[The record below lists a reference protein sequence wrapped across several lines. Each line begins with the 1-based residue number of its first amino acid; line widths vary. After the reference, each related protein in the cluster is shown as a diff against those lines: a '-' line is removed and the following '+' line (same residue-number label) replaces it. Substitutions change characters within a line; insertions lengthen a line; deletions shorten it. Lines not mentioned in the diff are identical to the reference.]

1 MENRG
6 EPTGPL
12 RGVKVV
18 ELGVWVAGP
27 AAGGILSDWGAD
39 VVKIEPPSGDPARGF
54 QKMLGGD
61 LPNNPI
67 FELDNRSKRSI
78 VLDLSSSEGH
88 EIANTLIDGADVF
101 LTNIRMLALER
112 VGLDPT
118 SLRGRNPAL
127 VYAIISGYGLTGP
140 EADRP
145 AYDIGAFW
153 ARSGVAASLTP
164 PGADLPFQRGG
175 MGDHSVAM
183 TGAAMVCAALVARER
198 TGVGDLVSASLL
210 RQGAYT
216 IGFDVNVA
224 LMWGRPIRLGSR
236 STMTNPTVNN
246 YTAGDGRRFWVV
258 GLDGERHWP
267 PLARAV
273 DRPEWLTDERFE
285 TTVARHKNGVELV
298 RLLDEI
304 FSTRP
309 LSEWAEIFDAE
320 PDFFWSP
327 VQTRR
332 GPSLR
337 RAVPGGRRAGAGARR
352 ARVPDDDC
360 HSRRLRGRACQ
371 TPIPRTATGRAYAGS
386 ARRPRLRRVS
396 DRQFGVGG
404 RGQDR
409 SGRNGRPSVKATVGI
424 AYGVFEIRW
433 LRIT

>member
-61 LPNNPI
+61 LPSNPI

-78 VLDLSSSEGH
+78 VLDLSSSEGR

-327 VQTRR
+327 VQSVEDLLSDEQFLAAGGLVQVPDEHGSQMMIATPADFEVEPAKPRFRAPRLGEHTREVLE
-332 GPSLR
+332 GLGYDESQIASLES
-337 RAVPGGRRAGAGARR
+337 AGA
-352 ARVPDDDC
+352 V
-360 HSRRLRGRACQ
+360 
-371 TPIPRTATGRAYAGS
+371 RTDPAGTGD
-386 ARRPRLRRVS
+386 RP
-396 DRQFGVGG
+396 
-404 RGQDR
+404 
-409 SGRNGRPSVKATVGI
+409 
-424 AYGVFEIRW
+424 
-433 LRIT
+433 